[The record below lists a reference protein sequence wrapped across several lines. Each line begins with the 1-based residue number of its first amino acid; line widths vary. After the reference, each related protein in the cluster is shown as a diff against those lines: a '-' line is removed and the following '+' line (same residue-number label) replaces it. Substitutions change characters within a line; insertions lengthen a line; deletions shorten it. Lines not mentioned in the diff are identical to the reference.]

1 MDHVALGRWGEET
14 ACAFLQKKGWRII
27 ERNVSF
33 PRGELDIVA
42 MDKKELVIVEVRT
55 RSVGR
60 IMPPEESVGPVKIR
74 RLVRTGFLYIDQVQ
88 WSGIWRIDLVGITCH
103 NNMSSYTVKHYSDIT
118 NGMMLS

>member
-14 ACAFLQKKGWRII
+14 ASAFLQKKGWRII

-74 RLVRTGFLYIDQVQ
+74 RLIRTGFLCIVQVQ
-88 WSGIWRIDLVGITCH
+88 WSRIWRIDLVGINCH
-103 NNMSSYTVKHYSDIT
+103 NNLSSYTVKHYSDIT